1 MILYIASLDII
12 LNFNAW
18 KNFKFSQILRYLL
31 KFAVAAM
38 WAVLLPIAYSKSV
51 QRPTGVVKFFST
63 WTGDWKDQSFY
74 TYAVLFYVLPNILAA
89 LLFLVPPFRRAMECS
104 DMRIIKVIMWWAQ
117 ASIKLFFWFL
127 SILVFTFLF
136 LFVTSVSLCFFHL
149 VAKTICWKRYAWGH
163 VLSLQVSDHDISCHH

>member
-1 MILYIASLDII
+1 MILYIAALDII

-18 KNFKFSQILRYLL
+18 KNFKFSQILRYIL

-74 TYAVLFYVLPNILAA
+74 TYAVSFYVLPNILAA
-89 LLFLVPPFRRAMECS
+89 LLFLVPPFRRIMECS
-104 DMRIIKVIMWWAQ
+104 DVRIIKLIMWWAQ
-117 ASIKLFFWFL
+117 ASIKLFLWFL
-127 SILVFTFLF
+127 SILVFTFVFSFLSSLF
-136 LFVTSVSLCFFHL
+136 LMLFHL
-149 VAKTICWKRYAWGH
+149 VAKTICWKRYA
-163 VLSLQVSDHDISCHH
+163 

>member
-1 MILYIASLDII
+1 MILYIAALDII

-31 KFAVAAM
+31 KFAVAFM

-74 TYAVLFYVLPNILAA
+74 TYAVSFYVLPNILAA

-104 DMRIIKVIMWWAQ
+104 DMRPIKVIMWWAQ

-127 SILVFTFLF
+127 STLVFTFLF
-136 LFVTSVSLCFFHL
+136 LFCHLCFLKLFHL
-149 VAKTICWKRYAWGH
+149 VAKTIRWKRYA
-163 VLSLQVSDHDISCHH
+163 